1 MQLSN
6 FRPKISFLCYT
17 LLEIVIFMIIFFSQF
32 MSQFYASISTLFC
45 ILEDAYTFV
54 KNTCTYWQ
62 RYFKKILQRRTL
74 SYFDWHNRKKLPRNF
89 AEYFRN
95 VGATPDF
102 IPHFYISRKYLVLR
116 TTCNA
121 LMYSFFI
128 TLGAFHILQSIHSYI
143 LNCHVPLV
151 DRYWSR
157 TSIDA
162 SVRYNASG
170 HNSCYKN

>member
-17 LLEIVIFMIIFFSQF
+17 LLEIVIFMINFFFAIYESTLCF
-32 MSQFYASISTLFC
+32 LNISTLFC

-62 RYFKKILQRRTL
+62 RYFKNILQRQTL
-74 SYFDWHNRKKLPRNF
+74 SYFDWHNRKKLEKFCGIFPECRSNS
-89 AEYFRN
+89 R
-95 VGATPDF
+95 
-102 IPHFYISRKYLVLR
+102 FYTTFLYIAQISCLENYLQRSDVFFLYNTR
-116 TTCNA
+116 GI
-121 LMYSFFI
+121 LYS
-128 TLGAFHILQSIHSYI
+128 QSIHSCI

-157 TSIDA
+157 TSTDA
-162 SVRYNASG
+162 
-170 HNSCYKN
+170 

>member
-17 LLEIVIFMIIFFSQF
+17 LLEIVIFMINFFFVIYESTLCF
-32 MSQFYASISTLFC
+32 LNISTLFC

-62 RYFKKILQRRTL
+62 RYFKNILQRQTL
-74 SYFDWHNRKKLPRNF
+74 SYFDWHNRRKLSRNF

-102 IPHFYISRKYLVLR
+102 ILHFYISRKYLVLR

-128 TLGAFHILQSIHSYI
+128 TLGAFYI
-143 LNCHVPLV
+143 LRVFILV
-151 DRYWSR
+151 Y
-157 TSIDA
+157 
-162 SVRYNASG
+162 
-170 HNSCYKN
+170 